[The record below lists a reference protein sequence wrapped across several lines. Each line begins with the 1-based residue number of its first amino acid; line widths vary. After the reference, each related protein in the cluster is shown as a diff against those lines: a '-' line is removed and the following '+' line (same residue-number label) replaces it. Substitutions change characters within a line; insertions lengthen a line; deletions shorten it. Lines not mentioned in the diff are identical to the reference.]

1 MKFTNNQIN
10 QVLSEEGWGW
20 QIQEHDDGLL
30 KISYVNEKGETDETN
45 YIEGIWLDA
54 AKELA
59 KIILEMKPE
68 KQDE

>member
-1 MKFTNNQIN
+1 MPHRI
-10 QVLSEEGWGW
+10 
-20 QIQEHDDGLL
+20 EHDEGLL

-59 KIILEMKPE
+59 KIILGMKPE
-68 KQDE
+68 K